1 MTTEDA
7 IQTTQGSDFI
17 VFRTILNLES
27 LGKIIPTLRALTN
40 ESVPFN
46 ATPTISNVF
55 VLLLYL
61 LQASEQILK
70 IFVS

>member
-1 MTTEDA
+1 LTTEDA

-46 ATPTISNVF
+46 ATPTISSIETFFEN
-55 VLLLYL
+55 LG
-61 LQASEQILK
+61 SNSTKITIEQ
-70 IFVS
+70 